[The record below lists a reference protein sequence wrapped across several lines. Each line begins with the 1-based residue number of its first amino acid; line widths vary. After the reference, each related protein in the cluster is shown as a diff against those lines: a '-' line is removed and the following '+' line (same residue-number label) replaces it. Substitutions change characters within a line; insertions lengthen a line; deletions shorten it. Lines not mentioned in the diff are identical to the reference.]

1 MSQINVDRIV
11 DASGGVLAPI
21 SSVMRNRIINGSMVL
36 DQRNA
41 GASVT
46 LPDGAGSYAFVTDRF
61 GCSRADGATATGI
74 QSSTAPAGFTNSLL
88 ITNGTGITVAASGQG
103 YITHYIEGYNIADLG
118 FGTANAKTV
127 TLSFWI
133 QSSITGTHSGAL
145 NNGAFNRSYPFT
157 YTISASNT
165 WEYKTVTIAGD
176 TTGTWGTTNGRG
188 IVVTFNNGSGSTY
201 LGTAGAWAGSQLY
214 GATGSVAL
222 NSVTG
227 STWFIT
233 GVQLEVGTQAT
244 SFEYRQF
251 GAELSLCQRYC
262 YVQRANNGD
271 RLGFGWTGT
280 STVASA
286 VINVPVTMR
295 SAPTLTSCTAIA
307 ANDNNAQYNSSSI
320 SIGAGVTATSIYLS
334 VTSSGMTIGRGA
346 QFYFIT
352 DNGLMILNS
361 EL

>member
-1 MSQINVDRIV
+1 
-11 DASGGVLAPI
+11 
-21 SSVMRNRIINGSMVL
+21 MRNRIINGAMVI

-251 GAELSLCQRYC
+251 GTELSLCQRYYC
-262 YVQRANNGD
+262 ELGRQIFGRAESGTITTMVG
-271 RLGFGWTGT
+271 GF
-280 STVASA
+280 
-286 VINVPVTMR
+286 PVRMR
-295 SAPTLTSCTAIA
+295 SSPSVVVITATNAIAVPGLTSSNISSVPTNNCSDNGMSLGIFTSGSAMSTGAPTVGDKDRIFGFSA
-307 ANDNNAQYNSSSI
+307 
-320 SIGAGVTATSIYLS
+320 
-334 VTSSGMTIGRGA
+334 
-346 QFYFIT
+346 
-352 DNGLMILNS
+352 